1 MSLRPGN
8 RIRFV
13 ADPFDSQETIEFQ
26 RGWLA
31 GVAAGDGC
39 FWNFR
44 KNGHQYRRFRLAVKD
59 IELIEAFVERA
70 RRLGYDLHKAPHTH
84 TGFNRIHR
92 EQMPATWLTTDA
104 VCQRFEEMLN
114 QPGSQD
120 YSLGWL
126 SGFFDAEGSFSGY
139 VNFAQ
144 SDGSKHLETLFR
156 HLDDAGFQWVRMT
169 KGVRLG
175 ASIRE
180 SIRFFSQCPPI
191 LKRKLKSM
199 YGAAPRTSAEVQAV
213 LPAEEAETY
222 NLTTETHNYVA
233 QGFLVKNC
241 DSEFT
246 FTGGTRMTVD
256 EVLAEVERYDC
267 RLVELTGGE
276 PLLQPDIYELAK
288 RLADAGHTVLIE
300 TGGHRD
306 ISRLDPRVIRI
317 MDLKCPAS
325 NESEKNLWSNL
336 DHLRPSDEVKFVIA
350 DRNDYDW
357 MLRVVR
363 ENDLEDRV
371 KLLVSTAFGMIE
383 PERVVEWMLEDGLRA
398 RFQLQLH
405 KYIWPPNARRV

>member
-1 MSLRPGN
+1 MRITEIYRSIQGESSYAGLPCVFVRTTGCDLRC
-8 RIRFV
+8 
-13 ADPFDSQETIEFQ
+13 S
-26 RGWLA
+26 W
-31 GVAAGDGC
+31 
-39 FWNFR
+39 
-44 KNGHQYRRFRLAVKD
+44 
-59 IELIEAFVERA
+59 
-70 RRLGYDLHKAPHTH
+70 
-84 TGFNRIHR
+84 
-92 EQMPATWLTTDA
+92 
-104 VCQRFEEMLN
+104 
-114 QPGSQD
+114 
-120 YSLGWL
+120 
-126 SGFFDAEGSFSGY
+126 
-139 VNFAQ
+139 
-144 SDGSKHLETLFR
+144 
-156 HLDDAGFQWVRMT
+156 
-169 KGVRLG
+169 
-175 ASIRE
+175 
-180 SIRFFSQCPPI
+180 
-191 LKRKLKSM
+191 
-199 YGAAPRTSAEVQAV
+199 
-213 LPAEEAETY
+213 
-222 NLTTETHNYVA
+222 
-233 QGFLVKNC
+233 C

-246 FTGGTRMTVD
+246 FTGGTRMTVE

-288 RLADAGHTVLIE
+288 RLADGGHTVLIE

-357 MLRVVR
+357 MLKVVR
-363 ENDLEDRV
+363 ENGLEDRV